1 MIDQQGFR
9 AGVGIIIINRQN
21 RIFWARRIGQNGWQ
35 FPQGGLLENET
46 PEEGMFRE
54 LHEEVGLNR
63 QDVTILGQTERWL
76 YYYLPRH
83 LIRQHSQPL
92 CVGQKQKWFLLRLN
106 TDENKFVFDNTPTPE
121 FDNYRW
127 VTYWYPLKQ
136 VIFFKRKL
144 YQRALREFAPIVFSS
159 NKP

>member
-9 AGVGIIIINRQN
+9 AGIGIIIINRQN

-35 FPQGGLLENET
+35 FPQGGLIEKET

-54 LHEEVGLNR
+54 LHEEVGLNQ
-63 QDVTILGQTERWL
+63 QDVTILAQTQKWL

-83 LIRQHSQPL
+83 LVRQHSQPL
-92 CVGQKQKWFLLRLN
+92 CIGQKQKWFLLRLE
-106 TDENKFVFDNTPTPE
+106 TDENKFFFDHTPTPE
-121 FDNYRW
+121 FDSYRW

-159 NKP
+159 K